1 METNPL
7 RPFLFILHYS
17 RNIKREIS
25 FINFLFS
32 IFAPKSSQYDTFVN
46 GKTILSALLLERRE
60 IGTFKYLVVP
70 LSLFSINIVQ
80 ILIDAQR
87 R

>member
-46 GKTILSALLLERRE
+46 RKILSALFLERRE

>member
-46 GKTILSALLLERRE
+46 RKILSALFLERRE

-80 ILIDAQR
+80 ILDAQR